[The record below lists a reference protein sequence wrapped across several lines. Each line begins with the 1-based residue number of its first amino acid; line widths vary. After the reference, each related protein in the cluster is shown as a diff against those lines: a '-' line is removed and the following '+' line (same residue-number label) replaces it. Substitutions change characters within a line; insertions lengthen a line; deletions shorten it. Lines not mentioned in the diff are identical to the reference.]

1 METSP
6 AETTIPVN
14 EGAATVALAF
24 KDPSNQELLIRPP
37 MNKLL
42 VKETSDVTNNLLF
55 METSPLTNN
64 LLLKETSDETD
75 NRLFI
80 ETSPAEIIKPVNEG
94 AATVALA
101 FKDVSNN
108 VLTILPPTNKLLV
121 KETSDV
127 TNNLL
132 FMETSLEK

>member
-6 AETTIPVN
+6 ADTSVPVN
-14 EGAATVALAF
+14 EGDAIGALRLRDA
-24 KDPSNQELLIRPP
+24 SNKELLIRPP

-42 VKETSDVTNNLLF
+42 VKETSDKTDNRLF
-55 METSPLTNN
+55 METSPA
-64 LLLKETSDETD
+64 ETT
-75 NRLFI
+75 F
-80 ETSPAEIIKPVNEG
+80 PVNEG
-94 AATVALA
+94 AAIGALR
-101 FKDVSNN
+101 FKEESNN
-108 VLTILPPTNKLLV
+108 VLIILPPTNKLLV